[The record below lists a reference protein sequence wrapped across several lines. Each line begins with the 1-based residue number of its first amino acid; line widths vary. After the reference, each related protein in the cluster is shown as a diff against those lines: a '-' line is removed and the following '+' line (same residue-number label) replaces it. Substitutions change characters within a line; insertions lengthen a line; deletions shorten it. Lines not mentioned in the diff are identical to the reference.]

1 MKRKRHP
8 IRGFFAGV
16 FVGLGIAI
24 LLLIYGKMTTSS
36 GWPALA
42 IVGGFAVLG
51 VLAGLFGP
59 TRGRRS
65 ASAVR

>member
-1 MKRKRHP
+1 MRRKRHP
-8 IRGFFAGV
+8 IRGFFAGSLI
-16 FVGLGIAI
+16 GLGVAI
-24 LLLIYGKMTTSS
+24 LLLIYGKLTTQS

-42 IVGGFAVLG
+42 IVGAVAVLG

-65 ASAVR
+65 ASAMR

>member
-8 IRGFFAGV
+8 IRGFFAGF
-16 FVGLGIAI
+16 FVGLGVAI
-24 LLLIYGKMTTSS
+24 MLLIYGKLTTES

-51 VLAGLFGP
+51 ILAGLFGP
-59 TRGRRS
+59 TRGRRN
-65 ASAVR
+65 ASAMR

>member
-8 IRGFFAGV
+8 IRGFFAG
-16 FVGLGIAI
+16 FLIGLGVAI
-24 LLLIYGKMTTSS
+24 MLLIYGKLTTES

-51 VLAGLFGP
+51 ILAGLFGP
-59 TRGRRS
+59 TRGRRN
-65 ASAVR
+65 ASAMR

>member
-1 MKRKRHP
+1 MRRKRHP

-16 FVGLGIAI
+16 LIGLGVAI
-24 LLLIYGKMTTSS
+24 LLLIYGKLTTES

-42 IVGGFAVLG
+42 IVGGFALLG
-51 VLAGLFGP
+51 ILAGLFGP

-65 ASAVR
+65 ASAMS

>member
-16 FVGLGIAI
+16 LVGLGVAI
-24 LLLIYGKMTTSS
+24 LLLIYGKLTTSS

-42 IVGGFAVLG
+42 IVGAFAVIG
-51 VLAGLFGP
+51 ILAGLFGP

-65 ASAVR
+65 ATATR